1 MELFL
6 NNLRSISQGPIHND
20 TDPARRLAARAAPP
34 SAPAPSAAGPSPCA
48 LKLRQFPAHIPLA
61 GLSAGP
67 WALYPSA
74 PPSSLSAS
82 PPGPYPPAPPPCG
95 QLPSLRLTAPRGG
108 PALSGCPPRPAFP
121 CALSAPGARPPGP
134 LPRGRRAAAAAL
146 FLPSGPGR
154 RWPRAAGRYARPGC
168 RLRVHAGG
176 SLGRAR
182 ARAARVGLS
191 SPQGA
196 RTQLGLLTHSQSRL
210 SCVTVGDQ
218 AELVG
223 IIGRRQCAAHL
234 WGGICNF
241 GGSVLVGNGQWQ

>member
-108 PALSGCPPRPAFP
+108 PALSGCSPRSAFP
-121 CALSAPGARPPGP
+121 CALSAPCARPPGP
-134 LPRGRRAAAAAL
+134 LPRGRRAAVL
-146 FLPSGPGR
+146 SRPSGPGPAMA
-154 RWPRAAGRYARPGC
+154 PRGRPACAPGMPLARACGGVVGAGAGAGRTRRPLISPRGASGLTDKQSEQVI
-168 RLRVHAGG
+168 LRH
-176 SLGRAR
+176 
-182 ARAARVGLS
+182 
-191 SPQGA
+191 
-196 RTQLGLLTHSQSRL
+196 
-210 SCVTVGDQ
+210 
-218 AELVG
+218 
-223 IIGRRQCAAHL
+223 GRR
-234 WGGICNF
+234 
-241 GGSVLVGNGQWQ
+241 SS